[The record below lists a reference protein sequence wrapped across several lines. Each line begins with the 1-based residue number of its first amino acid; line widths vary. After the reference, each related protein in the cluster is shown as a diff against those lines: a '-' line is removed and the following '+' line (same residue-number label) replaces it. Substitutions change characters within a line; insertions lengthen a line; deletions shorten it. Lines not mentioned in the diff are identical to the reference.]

1 MLLRAG
7 PALRPR
13 ARWLHKIQHAY
24 SRPCWFATCP
34 LLMTAKALL
43 LVDEGSRLSCYVL
56 YRGAAHVYF
65 RRMPPALHG
74 VLAARYESWSA
85 RRRLGQALV
94 LCANNIKAAVGS
106 PSNKP
111 DMAWLLHGFCLMRCG
126 AGPSF
131 TVVWPALHL
140 LGPTRRFGASSGLW
154 WAMVV
159 RGETLTALASCRV

>member
-1 MLLRAG
+1 
-7 PALRPR
+7 
-13 ARWLHKIQHAY
+13 
-24 SRPCWFATCP
+24 
-34 LLMTAKALL
+34 MTAKALL

-111 DMAWLLHGFCLMRCG
+111 DMAWLLHGFCDAMRG
-126 AGPSF
+126 WSNLDRGVASF
-131 TVVWPALHL
+131 
-140 LGPTRRFGASSGLW
+140 ASFV
-154 WAMVV
+154 AD
-159 RGETLTALASCRV
+159 